1 MCVETTSMKEGK
13 RMNPEKDTIEQVV
26 KKNLPF
32 VHFILKKYYPPAGY
46 DYDDLFQMGC
56 IGLVKAAQRFD
67 ATLGFKF
74 TTYAGIWIK
83 SEIQKAIRLSTSP
96 KRSGE
101 VVSLDYSVEDGEGTL
116 QDLLANYDSVEEEV
130 EASLLFNELIRKEP
144 VITKLALQGYTQKE
158 IGRKLGISQ
167 AHVYRKMKDMK
178 NVAVAM
184 C

>member
-1 MCVETTSMKEGK
+1 
-13 RMNPEKDTIEQVV
+13 MNTALGNDVNTLVQ
-26 KKNLPF
+26 NHLSF
-32 VHFILKKYYPPAGY
+32 VHFILKKYYPPAGL
-46 DYDDLFQMGC
+46 DYDDFFQIGC

-74 TTYAGIWIK
+74 TTYAGIRIK
-83 SEIQKAIRLSTSP
+83 SEIQKVILLSKRA
-96 KRSGE
+96 KRSGK
-101 VVSLDYSVEDGEGTL
+101 VVSLDYPIEDGEGTL

-144 VITKLALQGYTQKE
+144 VITKLALQGYTQME

-167 AHVYRKMKDMK
+167 NCVSQKMQSMK
-178 NVAVAM
+178 KAAVAM

>member
-1 MCVETTSMKEGK
+1 
-13 RMNPEKDTIEQVV
+13 MNTALGNDVNTLVQ
-26 KKNLPF
+26 NHLSF
-32 VHFILKKYYPPAGY
+32 VHFILKKYYPPAGF
-46 DYDDLFQMGC
+46 DYDDLFQIGC
-56 IGLVKAAQRFD
+56 IGLFKAAERFD

-74 TTYAGIWIK
+74 TTYAGIRIK
-83 SEIQKAIRLSTSP
+83 SEIQKVIRLSLRA

-101 VVSLDYSVEDGEGTL
+101 VVSLDCSVEDGEGTL

-167 AHVYRKMKDMK
+167 NRVSQKMQSMK
-178 NVAVAM
+178 KATVAM

>member
-1 MCVETTSMKEGK
+1 
-13 RMNPEKDTIEQVV
+13 MNIALGNDVNTLVQ
-26 KKNLPF
+26 NHLSF
-32 VHFILKKYYPPAGY
+32 VHFILKKYYPPAGF
-46 DYDDLFQMGC
+46 DYDDFFQIGC

-74 TTYAGIWIK
+74 TTYAGIRIK
-83 SEIQKAIRLSTSP
+83 SEIQKVILLSKRA

-101 VVSLDYSVEDGEGTL
+101 VVSLDYSGEDGEGTL

-167 AHVYRKMKDMK
+167 GLVSQKMQSMK
-178 NVAVAM
+178 KAAVAM